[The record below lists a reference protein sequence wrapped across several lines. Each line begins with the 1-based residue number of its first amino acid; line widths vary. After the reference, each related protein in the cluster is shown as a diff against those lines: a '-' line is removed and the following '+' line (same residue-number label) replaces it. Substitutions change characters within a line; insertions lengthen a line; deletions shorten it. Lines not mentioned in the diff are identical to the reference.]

1 MSRVIRQVGGAVC
14 RAGRMRRL
22 ALLLLCVPWLPLAQ
36 AQVQTQPARSSAP
49 AAGDEALQW
58 LQRAQQAVGQR
69 SYQGT
74 LTFSAGG
81 VVSSSRVLHVCEG
94 RQRVERIEV
103 LDGKPRLQYR
113 HNEQTLTVWPG
124 SKLAVAEQDDPVSEF
139 PALPRGGGQRVL
151 EQYEL
156 RALGEERVA
165 GHDAQ
170 VLLLKP
176 RDELRFA
183 QRLWAERETGL
194 LLRADLMGRN
204 GEVLESTAF
213 TDLRIGGR
221 LAATADSILA
231 AMRKL
236 EGYRV
241 VNASA
246 VRTEPEAEGW
256 RLGRQI
262 PGFQLVA
269 CTRRPLDAADRE
281 SKAPVLQAVFSDGLA
296 QVSVFI
302 EAYDAQRHK
311 QAMRTQLGATQTLT
325 SRRGDWWVTVV
336 GEVPLATAQQ
346 FETLFER
353 RR

>member
-1 MSRVIRQVGGAVC
+1 
-14 RAGRMRRL
+14 MRRAACVRRL
-22 ALLLLCVPWLPLAQ
+22 GLLLLCAPLLPFAQ
-36 AQVQTQPARSSAP
+36 TAQIAQSRATSVAGVSA
-49 AAGDEALQW
+49 DEALQW
-58 LQRAQQAVGQR
+58 LSRAQQAVGQR
-69 SYQGT
+69 SFQGT
-74 LTFSAGG
+74 LMFSAGG
-81 VVSSSRVLHVCEG
+81 VVTSSRVLHVCEG

-124 SKLAVAEQDDPVSEF
+124 SKLAVSEQDDPVSEF
-139 PALPRGGGQRVL
+139 PALPRATPQRLL

-156 RALGEERVA
+156 RSLGEERVA

-170 VLLLKP
+170 VLMLKP

-194 LLRADLMGRN
+194 LLRADLLGRH

-221 LAATADSILA
+221 LAATADGLLA

-236 EGYRV
+236 DGYRV

-256 RLGRQI
+256 RIGRTI

-281 SKAPVLQAVFSDGLA
+281 SPVPVLQAVFSDGLA

-302 EAYDAQRHK
+302 EPFDAQRHR
-311 QAMRTQLGATQTLT
+311 QAMRTHLGATQTLT